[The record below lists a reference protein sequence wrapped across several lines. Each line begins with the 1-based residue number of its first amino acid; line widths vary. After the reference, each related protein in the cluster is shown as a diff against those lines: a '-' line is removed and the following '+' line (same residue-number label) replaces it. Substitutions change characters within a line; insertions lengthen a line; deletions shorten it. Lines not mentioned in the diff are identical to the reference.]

1 MHVISAF
8 ESQTDKSHLAL
19 HQNTTQKCSIEI
31 SLSTTLGAKTF
42 IDMQYNL
49 TFNQADVNL
58 RVKASKTQQKV
69 EKVAFRDKSLGD
81 PPLEKTIVD

>member
-1 MHVISAF
+1 MFLLLDGVVEADLIREKRTHVISAF
-8 ESQTDKSHLAL
+8 ETNKSHLAL

-49 TFNQADVNL
+49 TFNQTDVNY
-58 RVKASKTQQKV
+58 
-69 EKVAFRDKSLGD
+69 G
-81 PPLEKTIVD
+81 